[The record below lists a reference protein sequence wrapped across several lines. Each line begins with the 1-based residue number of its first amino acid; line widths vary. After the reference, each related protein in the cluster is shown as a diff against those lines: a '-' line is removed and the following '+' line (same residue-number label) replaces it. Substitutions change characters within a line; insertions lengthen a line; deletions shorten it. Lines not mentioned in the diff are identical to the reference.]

1 MLFRSV
7 QFILDAFRMQVHTLA
22 THPYGCR
29 VIQRMLEYCTPQDQA
44 SVLKE
49 LFACAQMLI
58 IDQYGNYVVQ
68 HVISQGKPE
77 DQAELIALVTNQ
89 VLALSKHKFAS
100 NVVERSIVCGTTE
113 QRQAIV
119 ANIVALESDG
129 SSPLQ
134 LMMKD
139 QYGNYVVRKSH
150 PYSPLLILSLLP
162 LYDSKLTH
170 LHRKT
175 PRPTQGRRARSLHR
189 GH

>member
-1 MLFRSV
+1 
-7 QFILDAFRMQVHTLA
+7 MQVHTLA

-29 VIQRMLEYCTPQDQA
+29 VIQRMLEYCTPKDQA
-44 SVLKE
+44 SVLEE

-68 HVISQGKPE
+68 HVIQHGKAE
-77 DQAELIALVTNQ
+77 DQASLILLVTNQ

-100 NVVERSIVCGTTE
+100 NVVERSIVCGSTE

-119 ANIVALESDG
+119 AKIVALDADG

-139 QYGNYVVRKSH
+139 QYGNYVIRKS
-150 PYSPLLILSLLP
+150 YYLS
-162 LYDSKLTH
+162 
-170 LHRKT
+170 T
-175 PRPTQGRRARSLHR
+175 PR
-189 GH
+189 